1 MDKIN
6 KYQTIVILIA
16 VIVGL
21 VIGQSSLI
29 SDISASFII
38 PLLMVM
44 LFGLFLTIDISE
56 LKHSFLNIK
65 FSITSIL
72 INFVWTPIFAYLLG
86 SIFLNND
93 IAIWMR
99 FVMLMVTPCT
109 DWYLV
114 FTSVAKGNVPLST
127 AILPTN
133 LI

>member
-86 SIFLNND
+86 SIFLKND
-93 IAIWMR
+93 IAI
-99 FVMLMVTPCT
+99 
-109 DWYLV
+109 
-114 FTSVAKGNVPLST
+114 
-127 AILPTN
+127 
-133 LI
+133 